1 MRTGRLSAAL
11 AIAAVLVSAGCASAA
26 GSDGRPGAAGSQV
39 SWPAGR
45 VSSASN
51 SAQSSSA
58 LASSASATS
67 SAPIRTATPSP
78 TGELATELDGLFGTG
93 SSYSV
98 AALDLATGRSARA
111 GAGGGMVLASLAKL
125 DILETLLYQRQRS
138 GQPLTD
144 GQEDDVELMIEHSD
158 NGAAD
163 RLFRLIGRD
172 AGLRGYNGVLGLRRT
187 AINTEGLWG
196 LSTTSADDQLM
207 LLRALASTGSPLN
220 ATSRQ
225 SALALMADVEA
236 DQRWGVSAAADPDS
250 DTSLKN
256 GWLGV
261 DDDQGRWAV
270 NSGGIV
276 RVGGHQVLMVVLS
289 QHQPDFGTA
298 VDRVQ
303 QAAVKLAAAL

>member
-1 MRTGRLSAAL
+1 MRTGRLRAAL
-11 AIAAVLVSAGCASAA
+11 AIAAVLVSAGCGSAA

-39 SWPAGR
+39 SRPAGP
-45 VSSASN
+45 VSSGSPK
-51 SAQSSSA
+51 SAPPKSA
-58 LASSASATS
+58 PATS

-78 TGELATELDGLFGTG
+78 AGGLATELDGLFGTG

-172 AGLRGYNGVLGLRRT
+172 AGLRGYNDVLGLRRT
-187 AINTEGLWG
+187 AVNTEGLWG

-289 QHQPDFGTA
+289 QHQPDFSTA

-303 QAAVKLAAAL
+303 RAAVKLAAAL